1 MMKKN
6 ASVLGFVG
14 ALIGALLLL
23 QLHEVQSFLVVSSSA
38 NKMSCSRPVVT
49 AQQQQQQQ
57 QQQQRRTCCYL
68 FVNNNKPPAGQA
80 PSNKQTTKTTTKKK
94 NDNKPDDDD
103 DDDPMWKKAL
113 RVIIT
118 GSPDGI
124 SMLGKPQIKWSTM
137 KTEYTAGTGTS
148 SNRRRWSTNGGRS
161 KNTNKK

>member
-38 NKMSCSRPVVT
+38 NKMSCSRLVVT
-49 AQQQQQQQ
+49 GQ
-57 QQQQRRTCCYL
+57 QQQQRTCYYL
-68 FVNNNKPPAGQA
+68 FANNNNKPPAGQA
-80 PSNKQTTKTTTKKK
+80 PSNTNKQTTKTTKK
-94 NDNKPDDDD
+94 NDNKNIDDDD

-148 SNRRRWSTNGGRS
+148 SNRRRWSTNGGRI